1 MSIADLF
8 RLARRTLRHLTVER
22 SYEPYYSAD
31 RWEQDW
37 SGSYD
42 LDTPKEDGHYGALL
56 ALVRR
61 YDRGGPILDA
71 GCGDGLFEQ
80 ILRPMTESR
89 LLAFDYAPAALERAH
104 ARHIPNCEFFQAD
117 SRTYQPSEPCSV
129 VILNESLYYLEDY
142 LGVMQNLSRG
152 LKPDGVLIVSMYDTL
167 ITRRIWKSLDRTY
180 TPVQGVTVR
189 DEETNQLWRIRAL
202 VGRTP
207 RSALVPLDPP

>member
-1 MSIADLF
+1 MNIADLF

-31 RWEQDW
+31 RWEKDW

-80 ILRPMTESR
+80 ILRPMTQSR
-89 LLAFDYAPAALERAH
+89 LLAFDYSPAALERAR
-104 ARHIPNCEFFQAD
+104 ARHVPNCEFFQAD

-167 ITRRIWKSLDRTY
+167 ITRRIWKALDRAY
-180 TPVQGVTVR
+180 KPVQGVTVR
-189 DEETNQLWRIRAL
+189 DEKTNQQWRIRVL
-202 VGRTP
+202 R
-207 RSALVPLDPP
+207 